1 MVRTYVTC
9 VEASSVVY
17 IQVCLNRDPGVR
29 MGPQW
34 DGVEFLHCNGINR
47 VINFKNCFLKNSNE
61 NRSIMFKLFCI

>member
-1 MVRTYVTC
+1 MARTSVTC

-34 DGVEFLHCNGINR
+34 DGVEFLHWNGINR
-47 VINFKNCFLKNSNE
+47 VNNLKIVFLKTQTKKE
-61 NRSIMFKLFCI
+61 A